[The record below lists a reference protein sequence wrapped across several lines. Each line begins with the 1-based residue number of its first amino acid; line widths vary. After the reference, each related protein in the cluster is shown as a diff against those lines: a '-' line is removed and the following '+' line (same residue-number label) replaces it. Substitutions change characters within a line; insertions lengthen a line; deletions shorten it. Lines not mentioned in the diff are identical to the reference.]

1 MAPIEALCH
10 MPLSLPHGVAIVL
23 IDPCG
28 KARKSAP
35 RRGDERRETDS
46 MKWRRFIPHILLF
59 FGGLGYALWSFVR
72 RPFPMLGDSP
82 LLDLMDYH
90 TPNFYGWV
98 MLWYYASP
106 FVTVMLAGLILLSV
120 WKVWL
125 EARRRD
131 FAPFGALPTWPL
143 STQQKAPAIVIGGGP
158 SPGRGAGDFQS
169 FLAHHPGARAVYR
182 RGDFR
187 SRRVREDFGLHA
199 PLRQAASRL
208 PSRESTDA
216 GGGAHA

>member
-1 MAPIEALCH
+1 
-10 MPLSLPHGVAIVL
+10 
-23 IDPCG
+23 
-28 KARKSAP
+28 
-35 RRGDERRETDS
+35 

-59 FGGLGYALWSFVR
+59 FGALGYALWSFVR

-106 FVTVMLAGLILLSV
+106 FVAVMLAGLILMSV

-143 STQQKAPAIVIGGGP
+143 SPRQDGPGHRDRGGP
-158 SPGRGAGDFQS
+158 SPGRGARDFQS

-187 SRRVREDFGLHA
+187 SRRVRQDLGLYA
-199 PLRQAASRL
+199 PLR
-208 PSRESTDA
+208 
-216 GGGAHA
+216 

>member
-1 MAPIEALCH
+1 
-10 MPLSLPHGVAIVL
+10 
-23 IDPCG
+23 
-28 KARKSAP
+28 
-35 RRGDERRETDS
+35 

-106 FVTVMLAGLILLSV
+106 FVAVMLAGLVLMSV

-125 EARRRD
+125 ESRRRD

-143 STQQKAPAIVIGGGP
+143 STRQTAPAIVIGEV
-158 SPGRGAGDFQS
+158 
-169 FLAHHPGARAVYR
+169 HHPVEAREIFNPSWLTIPERGLYTGVAIFGAVGSGKTSACMHPFARNFSAGKR
-182 RGDFR
+182 RIHR
-187 SRRVREDFGLHA
+187 SGRRRSCLK
-199 PLRQAASRL
+199 
-208 PSRESTDA
+208 SREISVTTS
-216 GGGAHA
+216 GES

>member
-1 MAPIEALCH
+1 
-10 MPLSLPHGVAIVL
+10 
-23 IDPCG
+23 
-28 KARKSAP
+28 
-35 RRGDERRETDS
+35 

-106 FVTVMLAGLILLSV
+106 FVAVMLAGLILMSV

-143 STQQKAPAIVIGGGP
+143 SPRQTAPAIVIGEVHHP
-158 SPGRGAGDFQS
+158 VEARRDFQS
-169 FLAHHPGARAVYR
+169 LLAHDPGAWAVYR
-182 RGDFR
+182 RGDLR
-187 SRRVREDFGLHA
+187 GRRVREDLGLYA
-199 PLRQAASRL
+199 PLR
-208 PSRESTDA
+208 
-216 GGGAHA
+216 

>member
-1 MAPIEALCH
+1 
-10 MPLSLPHGVAIVL
+10 
-23 IDPCG
+23 
-28 KARKSAP
+28 
-35 RRGDERRETDS
+35 

-106 FVTVMLAGLILLSV
+106 FVAVMLAGLILMSV

-143 STQQKAPAIVIGGGP
+143 SPRQTAPAIVIGEVHHPVEAREIFNPSWLTIPERGLYTGVAIFGP
-158 SPGRGAGDFQS
+158 SGPGRPRLVCTPSPSSFSAGK
-169 FLAHHPGARAVYR
+169 PGIHRCGR
-182 RGDFR
+182 RR
-187 SRRVREDFGLHA
+187 SC
-199 PLRQAASRL
+199 SK
-208 PSRESTDA
+208 SREISVTTS
-216 GGGAHA
+216 GES